1 VIVVL
6 SSSSVF
12 FSSFPFHYLVTIF
25 FVMSWFGL
33 GEGLGLGLL
42 HLGSSLLILMSFNVP
57 LSGGG
62 VGSPFFST
70 ILFVLVM

>member
-1 VIVVL
+1 MIVVL

-12 FSSFPFHYLVTIF
+12 FSSFPFPYLVTIF

-33 GEGLGLGLL
+33 GEGLGLGLFRF
-42 HLGSSLLILMSFNVP
+42 GFSLLILISFKVP

-70 ILFVLVM
+70 IVFVLVM